1 MKLLKKLFPTLL
13 APLMIAALCVP
24 ALAQTTSIALDGE
37 VYSFVGGAGSYQANG
52 KTFIIGHDSVTVR
65 APGEADRVL
74 PLTTSTEEATVSAGS
89 GAAYTG
95 ATYTSWDDDIE
106 IAWDGSSAGAVES
119 TGEAALMAQDSTA
132 VESGRASAENM
143 RAFCAPYA
151 EFGLSYDAERD
162 TLVYMGK
169 RVRHFTDVRQS
180 NGKSP
185 ADDGFQGKITCSMRE
200 TGEIDLETIRDY
212 TQPDAAGDGKLLG
225 LHVTPVHYRAN

>member
-1 MKLLKKLFPTLL
+1 MKRLKKLFPTLL
-13 APLMIAALCVP
+13 ATLMIAALCVP

-37 VYSFVGGAGSYQANG
+37 VYTFVGDAGSYQANG
-52 KTFIIGHDSVTVR
+52 KTFIIGRDSVTVR

-74 PLTTSTEEATVSAGS
+74 PLMTSTGEATVS

-95 ATYTSWDDDIE
+95 ATYTSWNDDIE
-106 IAWDGSSAGAVES
+106 IAWDGSSAEAVES
-119 TGEAALMAQDSTA
+119 TDEAALMAQDSTS

-151 EFGLSYDAERD
+151 EFGLSYDAEHD

-185 ADDGFQGKITCSMRE
+185 ADDGFQGKVTCSMRE

-225 LHVTPVHYRAN
+225 LHVTPVNYRAN

>member
-1 MKLLKKLFPTLL
+1 MKRLKKLFPTLL
-13 APLMIAALCVP
+13 ATLMIAALCVP

-37 VYSFVGGAGSYQANG
+37 VYTFVGDAGSYQANG
-52 KTFIIGHDSVTVR
+52 KTFIIGRDSVTVR

-74 PLTTSTEEATVSAGS
+74 PLMTSTGEATVS
-89 GAAYTG
+89 GAACTG
-95 ATYTSWDDDIE
+95 ATYTSWNDDIE
-106 IAWDGSSAGAVES
+106 IAWDGSSAEAVES
-119 TGEAALMAQDSTA
+119 TDEAALMAQDSTS

-151 EFGLSYDAERD
+151 EFGLSYDAEHD

-185 ADDGFQGKITCSMRE
+185 ADDGFQGKVTCSMRE

-225 LHVTPVHYRAN
+225 LHVTPVNYRAN

>member
-13 APLMIAALCVP
+13 ATLMIAALCVP

-106 IAWDGSSAGAVES
+106 IAWDGSSAEAVES
-119 TGEAALMAQDSTA
+119 TDEAALMAQDSTS

-143 RAFCAPYA
+143 HTFCAPYA
-151 EFGLSYDAERD
+151 EFCLSYDAERD

-185 ADDGFQGKITCSMRE
+185 ADDGFQGKVTCSMRE

-225 LHVTPVHYRAN
+225 LHVTPVNYRAN

>member
-13 APLMIAALCVP
+13 ATLMIAALCVP

-89 GAAYTG
+89 GVAYTG

-106 IAWDGSSAGAVES
+106 IVWDGSSAEAVES
-119 TGEAALMAQDSTA
+119 TDEAALMAQDSTA

-143 RAFCAPYA
+143 RVFCAPYA

-180 NGKSP
+180 DGKSP

-225 LHVTPVHYRAN
+225 LHVTPVNYRAN

>member
-13 APLMIAALCVP
+13 ATLMIAALCVP

-37 VYSFVGGAGSYQANG
+37 VYTFVGDAGSYQANG
-52 KTFIIGHDSVTVR
+52 KTFIIGRDSVTVR

-74 PLTTSTEEATVSAGS
+74 PLMTSTGEATVS

-106 IAWDGSSAGAVES
+106 IAWDGSSAEAVES
-119 TGEAALMAQDSTA
+119 TDEAALMVQDSTA

-143 RAFCAPYA
+143 HTFCAPYA
-151 EFGLSYDAERD
+151 EFGLSYDAEHD

-169 RVRHFTDVRQS
+169 AYAISRMCARATVSCPRTMVFRAR
-180 NGKSP
+180 SP
-185 ADDGFQGKITCSMRE
+185 VPCAKPARSTWRPYAITHSPTR
-200 TGEIDLETIRDY
+200 
-212 TQPDAAGDGKLLG
+212 
-225 LHVTPVHYRAN
+225 RATASCLACTSHP